1 MYEMFT
7 KRFID
12 LLDERAPVTK
22 VHILH
27 DTPLGSVE
35 SESFTIIHC
44 RLDLTDE
51 DSPFAEIEVFP
62 LAEDHFELICDLTL
76 PPGSLSND
84 EADMVR
90 SAQALHEGAEVYEVR
105 DVVDGGREYDIHM
118 EFEFEATENAS
129 EMDEEIEGLV
139 EVISGML
146 RVGGYEPQPLEELI
160 HT

>member
-1 MYEMFT
+1 MYELFT

-27 DTPLGSVE
+27 ESPLGSVE
-35 SESFTIIHC
+35 SESFTMIHC

-51 DSPFAEIEVFP
+51 LSPLAEIEVFP
-62 LAEDHFELICDLTL
+62 LADDHFEVICDITL
-76 PPGSLSND
+76 PNGSLKNN
-84 EADMVR
+84 EADLTK

-105 DVVDGGREYDIHM
+105 DVIDGGREMDIHM
-118 EFEFEATENAS
+118 EFEFEASENKS
-129 EMDEEIEGLV
+129 ELDEEIEGLV

-146 RVGGYEPQPLEELI
+146 RVGGYEPEPLEELI
-160 HT
+160 HS